1 MPHPV
6 VTSLT
11 EGEKPSPVQT
21 ITQIVQVHSRWE
33 RAETQACDPKLPIQ
47 AFICHISP
55 YIIQKWKWIFHLRFL
70 LFSFFLHCPKSRH
83 SGPKLH
89 FELIAKMI
97 NLKMGGRLTRKES
110 PVFWRNYSYRTRA
123 EFYLH
128 KFSWWG
134 ILLRETHV
142 HVNSQ
147 QPTPFVRAQQYCA
160 LNWVNSDYETLGR
173 GKAFIL
179 ASVPCF
185 NKK

>member
-97 NLKMGGRLTRKES
+97 NLKMGDLQGKKAQYFGEITATELELNSTS
-110 PVFWRNYSYRTRA
+110 TSFHGGGYSCEKHMYMSTA
-123 EFYLH
+123 SNLPLL
-128 KFSWWG
+128 WG
-134 ILLRETHV
+134 LSSTA
-142 HVNSQ
+142 
-147 QPTPFVRAQQYCA
+147 PWT
-160 LNWVNSDYETLGR
+160 G
-173 GKAFIL
+173 
-179 ASVPCF
+179 
-185 NKK
+185 